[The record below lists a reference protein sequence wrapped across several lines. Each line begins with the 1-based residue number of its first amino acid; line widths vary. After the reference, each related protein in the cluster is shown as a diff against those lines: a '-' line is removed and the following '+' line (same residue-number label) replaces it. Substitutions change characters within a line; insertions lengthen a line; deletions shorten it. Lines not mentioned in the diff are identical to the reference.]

1 MTQYPV
7 LSSLVAVILSIQGT
21 SEWSEALVK
30 NADPWA
36 SCPIGA
42 ALVLFAGA
50 WNMYFFSLKKICI
63 GVEFYNT
70 VLVSVV

>member
-21 SEWSEALVK
+21 SEWAEALVK

-36 SCPIGA
+36 YCTIGA

-50 WNMYFFSLKKICI
+50 WNMHFFFFKKKFI
-63 GVEFYNT
+63 GV
-70 VLVSVV
+70 